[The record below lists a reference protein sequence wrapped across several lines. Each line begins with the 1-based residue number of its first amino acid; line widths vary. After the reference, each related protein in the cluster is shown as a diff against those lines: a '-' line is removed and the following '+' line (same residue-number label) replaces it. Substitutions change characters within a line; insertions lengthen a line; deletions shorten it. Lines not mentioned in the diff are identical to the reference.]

1 MTTLSKMRALKHRF
15 GVVDAI
21 PLGYGETF
29 TTCLSC
35 GERGF
40 HESCVGH
47 QHDGKLL
54 FIGSVC
60 STCLTYGGAK
70 DVEDEQAED

>member
-1 MTTLSKMRALKHRF
+1 MTTRSKMDALKQRF
-15 GVVDAI
+15 HVLDVV
-21 PLGYGETF
+21 PLGYGEVF

-60 STCLTYGGAK
+60 STCLKYGGAK
-70 DVEDEQAED
+70 DVEDEQAGD